1 MTELEISRN
10 EVIKTLDVVQQQHR
24 SITTD
29 SAQVQSLLNTNDH
42 LLQEMASLKDTIEQ
56 LHEQIQ
62 QMAEREQMLLE
73 YPDLNGPLEH
83 GPGKNPAW
91 T

>member
-1 MTELEISRN
+1 MNELEVSRN
-10 EVIKTLDVVQQQHR
+10 EVIKTLDLVQQQHR
-24 SITTD
+24 SAATD
-29 SAQVQSLLNTNDH
+29 SAQVQSLMHANDH
-42 LLQEMASLKDTIEQ
+42 LLQEMASLKGTIEQ

-83 GPGKNPAW
+83 GPGRI
-91 T
+91 